1 MTREEFRAIAFAY
14 PGVEERP
21 YYGKPTLMA
30 YGKFFTRLREEAEGS
45 AILSDI
51 GFDERELL
59 MEAEPGTFHITEHY
73 RNWPYVLARIE
84 TLDPDQLRGFLTRRW
99 RKVAPKGASLD

>member
-1 MTREEFRAIAFAY
+1 MTREEFRAIAFAF

-30 YGKFFTRLREEAEGS
+30 YGKFFTRIREEVDS

-51 GFDERELL
+51 GFDERDLL
-59 MEAEPGTFHITEHY
+59 LEAEPQTFHVTEHY
-73 RNWPYVLARIE
+73 RNWPYVLARLA
-84 TLDPDQLRGFLTRRW
+84 TLDPEQLRGFLTRRW
-99 RKVAPKGASLD
+99 RNVAPKGASLD

>member
-1 MTREEFRAIAFAY
+1 MTEAEFRAIVLAY

-30 YGKFFTRLREEAEGS
+30 YGKFFARVRAEDNS
-45 AILSDI
+45 AILSEI
-51 GFDERELL
+51 GLDERDLL
-59 MEAEPGTFHITEHY
+59 LEAEPETFHITEHY
-73 RNWPYVLARIE
+73 RNWPYVLARLE